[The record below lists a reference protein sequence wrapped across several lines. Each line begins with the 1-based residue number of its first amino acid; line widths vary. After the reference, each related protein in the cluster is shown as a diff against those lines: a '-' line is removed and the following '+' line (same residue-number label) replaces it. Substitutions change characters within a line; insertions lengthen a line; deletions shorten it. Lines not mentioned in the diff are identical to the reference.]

1 MDPPQARAIAERLHV
16 DDAED
21 DGTPLLWHI
30 RRVVSLVPPDAQVV
44 GWLHEVLERQ
54 DVSEQELLMAGLT
67 GEELRAIRL
76 LSRPIHSR
84 SDLAYLAHVELIA
97 RSSGRAGQ
105 LARVVKLA
113 DLQDRR
119 LHPRARRDGWSPP
132 YALGLRRLAEAIN
145 EAHRAGAGMA

>member
-1 MDPPQARAIAERLHV
+1 MDSAHARAIAERLHA

-30 RRVVSLVPPDAQVV
+30 RRVARLVPPDAQVV
-44 GWLHEVLERQ
+44 GWLHEVLERP
-54 DVSEQELLMAGLT
+54 DVSEQELLMAGLS

-76 LSRPIHSR
+76 LNRPTHSR

-97 RSSGRAGQ
+97 RSFGRSGQ
-105 LARVVKLA
+105 LARVVKIA

-119 LHPRARRDGWSPP
+119 LHPRTRPDGWCPP
-132 YALGLRRLAEAIN
+132 YALGLRRLAEAIG
-145 EAHRAGAGMA
+145 EAHRAGARLA